1 VRKFK
6 APRRVTLLTQTMN
19 ASLKASLIRSTAV
32 ALFAGASLFLSACS
46 TTPTSTAS
54 LDKTQQESNEKPVT
68 YAELHNMMTTLVNQP
83 ELGSAASLT
92 GTLPI
97 ASVNI
102 DASHTL
108 ASNP

>member
-1 VRKFK
+1 
-6 APRRVTLLTQTMN
+6 MN
-19 ASLKASLIRSTAV
+19 ASLKASLVRSTAV

-46 TTPTSTAS
+46 TASVTSAS
-54 LDKTQQESNEKPVT
+54 LDSAPANSNEKPVT
-68 YAELHNMMTTLVNQP
+68 YADLHNMMTALVQQP

>member
-1 VRKFK
+1 
-6 APRRVTLLTQTMN
+6 MN
-19 ASLKASLIRSTAV
+19 ASLKASLVRSTAV
-32 ALFAGASLFLSACS
+32 ALLAGAALFLSACS
-46 TTPTSTAS
+46 TASVTSAS
-54 LDKTQQESNEKPVT
+54 LDAPANADGKQVT
-68 YAELHNMMTTLVNQP
+68 YADLHNMMSTLAQQP

>member
-1 VRKFK
+1 
-6 APRRVTLLTQTMN
+6 MN
-19 ASLKASLIRSTAV
+19 ASLKASLVRSTAV

-46 TTPTSTAS
+46 TAPKTSASADNAPT
-54 LDKTQQESNEKPVT
+54 DSNEKAVS
-68 YAELHNMMTTLVNQP
+68 YADLHNMMTALVQQP

-92 GTLPI
+92 GTLPV
-97 ASVNI
+97 ASINI